1 MREHNE
7 DTTMLR
13 RRTKIVCT
21 VGPASNDWDTMR
33 AMQEAGMDAVRI
45 NMSHATQED
54 AARTVE
60 IVNKLNHELQYPVPI
75 MLDTNGPEIR
85 TGVRS
90 DPLRLRQ
97 GERVIVSGSNN
108 PEGLENLPVIQV
120 GYPRFEETVRKGD
133 KIRFDNGLINL
144 KVKKKTVHGLLC
156 HVLDGGKLGSRKHVN
171 LPGVYVELPSISAKD
186 EEDVMFAKEH
196 DISFIAQ
203 SFVRTPSDIQ
213 TMRNLLGESHQWVKV
228 IAKIE
233 NQEGVREVETIAA
246 AADGLM
252 VARGDL
258 GIETDLAALPR
269 LQRKLVQTTL
279 KLGRRCLLATHL
291 LESMIENPIPTR
303 AETIDVANAVYEGV
317 DAVILSAETS
327 VGQRPAV
334 AVQQLRRI
342 IEESEQTPGLN
353 FSQALVTNDVK
364 QNVAWSA
371 VELAER
377 IDASGIM
384 VVTRSGY
391 MADLITNCAPLHVP
405 ILAFSNSVNTRTRLM
420 VNRGVYTHSIPFD
433 MDPEKTIQ
441 TALQVLSERERVQS
455 GERFVLVSDVLSHAG
470 VESIQIRQL

>member
-1 MREHNE
+1 MA
-7 DTTMLR
+7 R

-45 NMSHATQED
+45 NMSHASQDD

-60 IVNKLNHELQYPVPI
+60 LVHELNHELKYPIPI

-85 TGVRS
+85 TERRS
-90 DPLRLRQ
+90 EPLRLQQ
-97 GERVIVSGSNN
+97 GERVVVSGSNN

-120 GYPRFEETVRKGD
+120 GYPRFENSVRVGD
-133 KIRFDNGLINL
+133 TIRLDNGLINL
-144 KVKKKTVHGLLC
+144 KVKEKTVQGLLC

-186 EEDVMFAKEH
+186 EEDVKFAKEH
-196 DISFIAQ
+196 GVSFIAQ
-203 SFVRTPSDIQ
+203 SFVRSPADIQ
-213 TMRNLLGESHQWVKV
+213 AMRSLLGESHQWVKV

-233 NQEGVREVETIAA
+233 NQEGVKEVESIASA
-246 AADGLM
+246 SDAIM

-258 GIETDLAALPR
+258 GIETDISALPR
-269 LQRKLVQTTL
+269 LQRNLVQTTL
-279 KLGRRCLLATHL
+279 K
-291 LESMIENPIPTR
+291 IDNPIPTR
-303 AETIDVANAVYEGV
+303 AETIGVANAVYEGV

-327 VGQRPAV
+327 VGKRPAV

-353 FSQALVTNDVK
+353 FSQALVTDDVK

-371 VELAER
+371 IELAER
-377 IDASGIM
+377 INASGIM

-391 MADLITNCAPLHVP
+391 MADLVTNCAPLHVP
-405 ILAFSNSVNTRTRLM
+405 ILAFSNLESTRSRLM
-420 VNRGVYTHSIPFD
+420 VNRGVYTHGIPFD
-433 MDPEKTIQ
+433 TDPEKTIQ
-441 TALQVLSERERVQS
+441 TALEVLAERESVPS
-455 GERFVLVSDVLSHAG
+455 GERFVLVSDVLSRAG
-470 VESIQIRQL
+470 VESIQIRQI

>member
-1 MREHNE
+1 MEK
-7 DTTMLR
+7 

-33 AMQEAGMDAVRI
+33 AMQAAGMDAVRI

-60 IVNKLNHELQYPVPI
+60 IVNKLNHELLYPIPI

-85 TGVRS
+85 TGMRS
-90 DPLRLRQ
+90 EPLHLKQ
-97 GERVIVSGSNN
+97 GERVVVSGLNN
-108 PEGLENLPVIQV
+108 PDGLDNLPVIQV
-120 GYPRFEETVRKGD
+120 GYPRFEETVRTGD
-133 KIRFDNGLINL
+133 TIRFDNGLINL
-144 KVKKKTVHGLLC
+144 KVKSKTDQGLVC
-156 HVLDGGKLGSRKHVN
+156 QVLDGGELGSRKHVN

-186 EEDVMFAKEH
+186 ESDVAFAKEH
-196 DISFIAQ
+196 DISMIAQ

-213 TMRNLLGESHQWVKV
+213 AMRELLGESHKWVKV
-228 IAKIE
+228 VAKIE
-233 NQEGVREVETIAA
+233 NQEGVREVESIAL

-258 GIETDLAALPR
+258 GIETDIAALPR

-279 KLGRRCLLATHL
+279 QLGRRCMLATHL
-291 LESMIENPIPTR
+291 LESMVDNPIPTR
-303 AETIDVANAVYEGV
+303 AESIDVANAVYEGV

-327 VGQRPAV
+327 VGQRPV
-334 AVQQLRRI
+334 VTVQQLRRI
-342 IEESEQTPGLN
+342 IEESEQAPGLN
-353 FSQALVTNDVK
+353 FAQALVTEDVK

-391 MADLITNCAPLHVP
+391 MADLVTNCAPLHAP
-405 ILAFSNSVNTRTRLM
+405 IFAFSNSAHTRTRLM
-420 VNRGVYTHSIPFD
+420 VNRGVFTHNIPFD
-433 MDPEKTIQ
+433 SDPEKTIR
-441 TALQVLSERERVQS
+441 TALQVLVDREGLQS
-455 GERFVLVSDVLSHAG
+455 GECFVLVSDVLSDAG
-470 VESIQIRQL
+470 VESIQIRQI

>member
-1 MREHNE
+1 
-7 DTTMLR
+7 
-13 RRTKIVCT
+13 
-21 VGPASNDWDTMR
+21 
-33 AMQEAGMDAVRI
+33 MDAVRI
-45 NMSHATQED
+45 NMSHASQED

-60 IVNKLNHELQYPVPI
+60 LVNELNHELQYPIPI

-85 TGVRS
+85 TGRRS
-90 DPLRLRQ
+90 EPLRLQQ

-108 PEGLENLPVIQV
+108 PEGLENLPVIHV
-120 GYPRFEETVRKGD
+120 GYPRFENSIRVGD
-133 KIRFDNGLINL
+133 TIRLDNGLINL
-144 KVKKKTVHGLLC
+144 KVKEKTGQGLLC

-186 EEDVMFAKEH
+186 KEDVKFAMEH
-196 DISFIAQ
+196 DVSFIAQ
-203 SFVRTPSDIQ
+203 SFVRSPNDIEA
-213 TMRNLLGESHQWVKV
+213 MRNLLGKSHQWVKV

-233 NQEGVREVETIAA
+233 NQEGVREVESIAA
-246 AADGLM
+246 AADALM

-258 GIETDLAALPR
+258 GIETDISALPR
-269 LQRKLVQTTL
+269 LQRNLVQTTL

-291 LESMIENPIPTR
+291 LESMIDNPIPTR

-327 VGQRPAV
+327 IGKRPAV

-353 FSQALVTNDVK
+353 FSQALVTDDVK

-377 IDASGIM
+377 INASGIM

-391 MADLITNCAPLHVP
+391 MADLVTNCAPLHVP
-405 ILAFSNSVNTRTRLM
+405 ILAFSSLESTRKRLM

-433 MDPEKTIQ
+433 SDPEKTIQ
-441 TALQVLSERERVQS
+441 TALQVLAERERVPS
-455 GERFVLVSDVLSHAG
+455 GERFVLVSDVLSRSG

>member
-1 MREHNE
+1 MN
-7 DTTMLR
+7 R

-45 NMSHATQED
+45 NMSHATQEE
-54 AARTVE
+54 AARCID
-60 IVNKLNHELQYPVPI
+60 IVNRLNHELRYPIPI

-85 TGVRS
+85 TGMLS
-90 DPLRLRQ
+90 EPLLLKQ
-97 GERVIVSGSNN
+97 GELVVVSGSEK
-108 PEGLENLPVIQV
+108 PKGLENMPVIQV
-120 GYPRFEETVRKGD
+120 GYPRFEDTVRVGD
-133 KIRFDNGLINL
+133 TIRFDNGLINL
-144 KVKKKTVHGLLC
+144 KVKEKTDQGLMC

-171 LPGVYVELPSISAKD
+171 LPGVFVELPAISAKD
-186 EEDVMFAKEH
+186 EEDVEFAKEH
-196 DISFIAQ
+196 DVSFIAQ
-203 SFVRTPSDIQ
+203 SFVRSPSDIQ
-213 TMRNLLGESHQWVKV
+213 AMRNLLGESHQWVKV

-233 NQEGVREVETIAA
+233 NQEGVREVESIASA
-246 AADGLM
+246 SDAIM

-258 GIETDLAALPR
+258 GIETDISALPR
-269 LQRKLVQTTL
+269 LQRNLVQTTL
-279 KLGRRCLLATHL
+279 KLGRRCLIATHL
-291 LESMIENPIPTR
+291 LESMVENPIPTR

-342 IEESEQTPGLN
+342 IEESEQAPGLD
-353 FSQALVTNDVK
+353 FSQAMVTNDVK

-377 IDASGIM
+377 INASGIM

-391 MADLITNCAPLHVP
+391 MADLVTNCAPLQVP
-405 ILAFSNSVNTRTRLM
+405 ILAFSNSMKTRTRLM

-433 MDPEKTIQ
+433 SDPEKTIQ
-441 TALQVLSERERVQS
+441 TALQVLAEQENVQPS
-455 GERFVLVSDVLSHAG
+455 DRFVLVSDVLSHSG
-470 VESIQIRQL
+470 VESIQIRQI

>member
-1 MREHNE
+1 MA
-7 DTTMLR
+7 R

-21 VGPASNDWDTMR
+21 VGPASNDWDTMK
-33 AMQEAGMDAVRI
+33 AMQKAGMNAVRI
-45 NMSHATQED
+45 NMSHASQDD

-60 IVNKLNHELQYPVPI
+60 LVNELNHELQYPIPI

-85 TGVRS
+85 TGRRS
-90 DPLRLRQ
+90 EPLRLQQ
-97 GERVIVSGSNN
+97 GERVVVSGSDK

-120 GYPRFEETVRKGD
+120 GYPRFETSVRVGD
-133 KIRFDNGLINL
+133 TIRLDNGLINL
-144 KVKKKTVHGLLC
+144 KVKEKTVQGLLC

-186 EEDVMFAKEH
+186 EEDVKFAKEH
-196 DISFIAQ
+196 DVSFIAQ
-203 SFVRTPSDIQ
+203 SFVRTPSDIEA
-213 TMRNLLGESHQWVKV
+213 MRHLLGESHQWVKV

-233 NQEGVREVETIAA
+233 NQEGVREVESIASA
-246 AADGLM
+246 SDALM

-258 GIETDLAALPR
+258 GIETDISALPR
-269 LQRKLVQTTL
+269 LQRNLVQTTL

-291 LESMIENPIPTR
+291 LESMIDNPIPTR
-303 AETIDVANAVYEGV
+303 AEAIDVANAVYEGV

-353 FSQALVTNDVK
+353 FSKALVTDDVK
-364 QNVAWSA
+364 QNVAWTA

-377 IDASGIM
+377 INASGIM

-391 MADLITNCAPLHVP
+391 MADLVTNCAPLHVP
-405 ILAFSNSVNTRTRLM
+405 ILAFSNLDSTRRRLM

-441 TALQVLSERERVQS
+441 TALKVLEEREHVPA